1 MLSAYEGEL
10 KKYVFLFPDTH
21 WEQMVEEDPNTDQV
35 RQLLNCGKLL
45 KIQWSLCST
54 LKNPTSSKY
63 NQRIKDLTADAAS
76 LMKMPWE
83 QAFTCQPLI
92 NVVSKALK
100 AILEVLEVEKKAK
113 EDETKQKRPTRRGRP
128 RPAAMRRSRRKRRQ
142 RRKRTKRRR
151 SYEASELGKS
161 LQCSRDGVD

>member
-113 EDETKQKRPTRRGRP
+113 EDEKKQKKADKKRKTSASSDEEKQKKK
-128 RPAAMRRSRRKRRQ
+128 AAK
-142 RRKRTKRRR
+142 KEEKKTK
-151 SYEASELGKS
+151 KK
-161 LQCSRDGVD
+161 

>member
-1 MLSAYEGEL
+1 
-10 KKYVFLFPDTH
+10 
-21 WEQMVEEDPNTDQV
+21 MVEEDPNTDQV

-113 EDETKQKRPTRRGRP
+113 EDEKKQKKADKKRKTSASSDEEKQKKK
-128 RPAAMRRSRRKRRQ
+128 AAK
-142 RRKRTKRRR
+142 KEEKKTK
-151 SYEASELGKS
+151 KK
-161 LQCSRDGVD
+161 

>member
-10 KKYVFLFPDTH
+10 KQYVFLFPDTH

-113 EDETKQKRPTRRGRP
+113 EDEQKQKKADKKRKTSASSDEEKQKKK
-128 RPAAMRRSRRKRRQ
+128 AAK
-142 RRKRTKRRR
+142 KEEKKTK
-151 SYEASELGKS
+151 KK
-161 LQCSRDGVD
+161 

>member
-1 MLSAYEGEL
+1 
-10 KKYVFLFPDTH
+10 
-21 WEQMVEEDPNTDQV
+21 MVEEDPNTDQV

-113 EDETKQKRPTRRGRP
+113 EDETKKQKTKKK
-128 RPAAMRRSRRKRRQ
+128 ADKKRKTSASSDEEKQ
-142 RRKRTKRRR
+142 KKKVAKKEEKKTK
-151 SYEASELGKS
+151 KK
-161 LQCSRDGVD
+161 

>member
-10 KKYVFLFPDTH
+10 NKYVFLFPDTH

-113 EDETKQKRPTRRGRP
+113 EDEKKQKKADKKRKTSASSDEEKQKKK
-128 RPAAMRRSRRKRRQ
+128 AAK
-142 RRKRTKRRR
+142 KEDK
-151 SYEASELGKS
+151 KPKKK
-161 LQCSRDGVD
+161 

>member
-92 NVVSKALK
+92 NVVSKSLK
-100 AILEVLEVEKKAK
+100 AILEVLEVEEKAK
-113 EDETKQKRPTRRGRP
+113 EDDKKQKKKADKKRKTSASSDEEKQKKK
-128 RPAAMRRSRRKRRQ
+128 AAK
-142 RRKRTKRRR
+142 KEEKKTK
-151 SYEASELGKS
+151 KK
-161 LQCSRDGVD
+161 